1 MTQELLNQIDFTIFQ
16 RQSKMEEDYSQ
27 ETKDLATLL
36 QTFTAENESQQDQ
49 NSSHDNNVVKSN
61 KRATY
66 SSTKVKARNLLT
78 NVAYRRYKDSDFQK
92 TNFVVDIISF
102 MVYNCNPTNLEI
114 KLETEKEREMVK
126 FLWDTCVPI
135 EFTKYLLQQKQ
146 FKIISQ
152 TNLTYQKSNKI
163 VLKYLEENTPDKL
176 YQLKYKL
183 NEKFNLIHYI
193 YSVLYAKIYNRINQF
208 GIKRKND
215 FEYELQ
221 IWRKERNNKN
231 IGKDPMNYLN
241 RKPNENEQKPITEKN
256 NKNLLKRKML
266 EEKLEENTKAMKKIK
281 RSKSVSK

>member
-1 MTQELLNQIDFTIFQ
+1 M
-16 RQSKMEEDYSQ
+16 
-27 ETKDLATLL
+27 

-49 NSSHDNNVVKSN
+49 NSSQDNNVVESN
-61 KRATY
+61 QRATY

-92 TNFVVDIISF
+92 TNFVVDILSF

-135 EFTKYLLQQKQ
+135 NFTKYLLQQKQ
-146 FKIISQ
+146 FNIISQ

-163 VLKYLEENTPDKL
+163 VLNYLNENSPDKL
-176 YQLKYKL
+176 SQLKYKL

-193 YSVLYAKIYNRINQF
+193 YSVLYAKIYNRINHF

-215 FEYELQ
+215 FDYEFQ
-221 IWRKERNNKN
+221 IWRKEKSKTNR
-231 IGKDPMNYLN
+231 GKEPMNYLN
-241 RKPNENEQKPITEKN
+241 RKPNENEQKPIIEKN
-256 NKNLLKRKML
+256 NKNFIKRKLL

-281 RSKSVSK
+281 RSKSNNK

>member
-49 NSSHDNNVVKSN
+49 NSSQDNNVVESN
-61 KRATY
+61 QRATY

-92 TNFVVDIISF
+92 TNFVVDILSF

-135 EFTKYLLQQKQ
+135 NFTKYLLQQKQ
-146 FKIISQ
+146 FNIISQ

-163 VLKYLEENTPDKL
+163 VLNYLNENSPDKL
-176 YQLKYKL
+176 SQLKYKL

-193 YSVLYAKIYNRINQF
+193 YSVLYAKIYNRINHF

-215 FEYELQ
+215 FDYEFQ
-221 IWRKERNNKN
+221 IWRKEKNNTN
-231 IGKDPMNYLN
+231 RGKEPMNYLN
-241 RKPNENEQKPITEKN
+241 RKPNENEQKPIIEKN
-256 NKNLLKRKML
+256 NKNFIKRKLL

-281 RSKSVSK
+281 RSKSNNK